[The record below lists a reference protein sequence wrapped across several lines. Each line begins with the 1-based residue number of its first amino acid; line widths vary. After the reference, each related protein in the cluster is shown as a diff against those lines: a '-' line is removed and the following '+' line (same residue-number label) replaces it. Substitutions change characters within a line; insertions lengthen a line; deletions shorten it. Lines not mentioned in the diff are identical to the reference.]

1 MKGYET
7 KLVAYMQGSSKRF
20 VIPVYQRNYEWKL
33 ENCKQ
38 LYDDLVVIVRKG
50 RKSHFFGSIVS
61 VYDQKEEFLII
72 DGQQRLTTVSLLLLA
87 MHKLLKEGNAEEIKL
102 SNRIYE
108 EYLIDKWQDD
118 DTRIKLKHVKD
129 DQKAFV
135 KLFEDDSEHIHESSL
150 TINYNYFYERIKKNE
165 VSVEQLFD
173 AITKLE
179 IINITLSEDDNPQLI
194 FESLNSTG
202 VDLSEG
208 DKIRNFILMGLPSKQ
223 QSEYYEKYWNK
234 IEIST
239 KNDVSSFVRDY
250 LSLKQQSIPS
260 QSKVYFAFKRF
271 VDEYKVEIED
281 LLKDLLKY
289 AKLYE
294 VLLTGV
300 TINNKLNAC
309 IYRLNRLETTVTR
322 PFFLEVLRLQTDNK
336 ITMTEVSEIFLTT
349 ENYLFRRSICDLPTN
364 ALNKIFLSLHREI
377 IRYDGSEDNYV
388 AKFKYALLSKKERGR
403 FPSDTEFTAAFSERQ
418 VYLMNSKN
426 KIYMLERFENYG
438 TLEDKDVYRHFDAGD
453 YSIEHIMPQ
462 TLSPVWVKELGTDYE
477 KIHEEWQHRI
487 ANLTLSAYNSK
498 YSNSAFIDKVN
509 MKNGFKESG
518 IRLNTFIAQK
528 VKWTL
533 TELQERDTYLMQCA
547 LEVWAAPK
555 TNFKPQEKQLDSYA
569 LDDDVN
575 LNGRLI
581 AKFSYKNI
589 EQPVLSWIDMY
600 ERVLR
605 ILHNEDKSVLSK
617 LAYATN
623 ENSELA
629 VYVSTDPSKLRS
641 ALEIDD
647 RLYVEKNTSTWLKL
661 SVLRRLFRMYNA
673 DPTDLIF
680 YLKEETSSET
690 NDLSGRHELRKKYW
704 TYALPMI
711 KEANKEN
718 GGFNKVGPTRSHW
731 LSGAFGIG
739 GFSICCIAK
748 FDSAKVGIVMSK
760 SDKDKNKAAFDM
772 LYTHKDEIE
781 NKLNVK
787 LEWNRGDDIK
797 QSNIYYTL
805 NNVSISNEIDWQQM
819 AKFHAE
825 WSKKFF
831 DVIVPYLTNN

>member
-1 MKGYET
+1 
-7 KLVAYMQGSSKRF
+7 MQGSSKRF